1 MTTLYKS
8 AVLPPIGAP
17 AFWPMAT
24 AAAMLEQGLDLYV
37 RNLEFVAEEIKLR
50 GLRPALATPHHLRL
64 ELRTTFL
71 REYGTPGGIPT
82 MIDAPYAGHTAT
94 IADYQPGKPG

>member
-1 MTTLYKS
+1 MTTLDKS
-8 AVLPPIGAP
+8 AVLPPIGVP

-50 GLRPALATPHHLRL
+50 GLRPALATPNHLRL
-64 ELRTTFL
+64 ELRTTSCASTA
-71 REYGTPGGIPT
+71 RP
-82 MIDAPYAGHTAT
+82 AGF
-94 IADYQPGKPG
+94 PR